1 MVYLGRFH
9 YNNSCF
15 YLVFLDFCK
24 VHSFV
29 WVTPG
34 HPGRIA
40 ERFYTNVIDMNL
52 ACKNVIDMNL
62 AWTYTI

>member
-1 MVYLGRFH
+1 MEYLGRFECH
-9 YNNSCF
+9 NSCI

-34 HPGRIA
+34 HPGRKV
-40 ERFYTNVIDMNL
+40 ERFS
-52 ACKNVIDMNL
+52 KNVIDMNL